1 MNEFIDVNSAN
12 TEQDDNFRPADS
24 DNAKAIS
31 EQVNRAVE
39 LAMSV
44 LHSRYANSE
53 KNANDEKGEKTPIK
67 AKISTKIELEK
78 ENSLKKDVKYFYGFS
93 ENLLKL
99 ELTPTEFKII
109 VHILDTLKWGNVVAM
124 TQASIA
130 AKTKISASVIN
141 RNWKTLITK
150 KVLIV
155 DENNSIYLNTN
166 YFFIGLYQK
175 MDKERRADFEKAS
188 VYDDVTIKHMHN
200 SAGIKHE

>member
-12 TEQDDNFRPADS
+12 TEQDDNFRPANS
-24 DNAKAIS
+24 DNAKSIA
-31 EQVNRAVE
+31 EQVNSAVE

-44 LHSRYANSE
+44 LHSRYVNDK
-53 KNANDEKGEKTPIK
+53 KNANDDDKQIN
-67 AKISTKIELEK
+67 AKVTTKIELDK

-109 VHILDTLKWGNVVAM
+109 VHILDTLKWGNVVSM

-150 KVLIV
+150 KVLII

-166 YFFIGLYQK
+166 FFFIGLYQK

-188 VYDDVTIKHMHN
+188 VFDDVQIKHMHN
-200 SAGIKHE
+200 SKGIKHE

>member
-12 TEQDDNFRPADS
+12 TEQDDNFRPANP
-24 DNAKAIS
+24 DNAKSIA
-31 EQVNRAVE
+31 EQVNSAVE

-44 LHSRYANSE
+44 LHSRYVNDK
-53 KNANDEKGEKTPIK
+53 KNANDDDKQIN
-67 AKISTKIELEK
+67 AKVTTKIELDK

-109 VHILDTLKWGNVVAM
+109 VHILDTLKWGNIVSM

-150 KVLIV
+150 KVLII

-166 YFFIGLYQK
+166 FFFIGLYQK

-188 VYDDVTIKHMHN
+188 VFDDVQIKHMHN
-200 SAGIKHE
+200 SKGIKHE

>member
-12 TEQDDNFRPADS
+12 TEQDDNFRPANY
-24 DNAKAIS
+24 DNAKSIA
-31 EQVNRAVE
+31 EQVNSAVQ
-39 LAMSV
+39 LAMSEI
-44 LHSRYANSE
+44 HSRYVNDK
-53 KNANDEKGEKTPIK
+53 KNANDDDKQIN
-67 AKISTKIELEK
+67 AKVTTKIELEK

-109 VHILDTLKWGNVVAM
+109 IHILDTLKWGNVVSM

-150 KVLIV
+150 KVLII

-166 YFFIGLYQK
+166 YFFIGLYQR

-200 SAGIKHE
+200 SAGVKHE

>member
-12 TEQDDNFRPADS
+12 TEQDDNFRPANS
-24 DNAKAIS
+24 DNAKSIA
-31 EQVNRAVE
+31 EQVNSAVE

-44 LHSRYANSE
+44 LHSRYVNDK
-53 KNANDEKGEKTPIK
+53 KNANDDDKQIN
-67 AKISTKIELEK
+67 AKVTTKIELDK

>member
-1 MNEFIDVNSAN
+1 MND
-12 TEQDDNFRPADS
+12 
-24 DNAKAIS
+24 K
-31 EQVNRAVE
+31 
-39 LAMSV
+39 
-44 LHSRYANSE
+44 
-53 KNANDEKGEKTPIK
+53 KNANDDDKQIN

-188 VYDDVTIKHMHN
+188 VFDDVQIKHMHN
-200 SAGIKHE
+200 SKGVKQE

>member
-12 TEQDDNFRPADS
+12 IEQDDNFRPANS
-24 DNAKAIS
+24 DNAQFIA

-39 LAMSV
+39 SAMSV
-44 LHSRYANSE
+44 LHSRYVNDK
-53 KNANDEKGEKTPIK
+53 KNANDDDKQIN
-67 AKISTKIELEK
+67 AKVTTKIELDK

-166 YFFIGLYQK
+166 FFFIGLYQR

-188 VYDDVTIKHMHN
+188 VYDDVQIKHMHN
-200 SAGIKHE
+200 SAGTKHE

>member
-12 TEQDDNFRPADS
+12 IEQDDNFRPANS
-24 DNAKAIS
+24 DNAKSIA
-31 EQVNRAVE
+31 EQVNSAVE

-44 LHSRYANSE
+44 LHSRYMNDK
-53 KNANDEKGEKTPIK
+53 KNANDDDKQIN

-188 VYDDVTIKHMHN
+188 VFDDVQIKHMHN
-200 SAGIKHE
+200 SKGVKQE